1 MKRQIVAPGDI
12 FINTNYYNYIVQYQG
27 NIIEEISKQPDFYA
41 TIINDKY
48 AIVTVKGDFEIN
60 AQKPYFSTIVYV
72 KPTEMY
78 TLQDI
83 SPIGASQ
90 AGFLQL
96 ELPLNLTGKGVN
108 VAIVDTGIDYLNEEF
123 MKSNGETRIEAI
135 WDQTINSNNIDKSNS
150 VPYGTFYSKS
160 QIQSAIQASREGRS
174 PYEIVPSK
182 DEIGHGTNMAGII
195 GATGKN
201 PELKGVV
208 SECDFVVIK
217 LMEDFA
223 YKDRFNVKIPIF
235 NITTIFAA
243 LEFLNRYSLSNDKP
257 MIIYFP
263 LGSNFGSHKGIG
275 ILEQYIESI
284 CRRSGIALVT
294 GTGNQRLM
302 GEHTSGTISETG
314 EVSIIELDVSP
325 EQNDLWVEIWV
336 DAPNIMSLDIISPSG
351 ENSGL
356 MSALIN
362 KVETYRFIFEKTLM
376 KANYFIPEANTGDEL
391 IRVRFYN
398 LQPGLWKIR
407 LTGNYILD
415 GKYNAW
421 IPQAG
426 ITVGGTSFSLADPYG
441 TATNP
446 SNSEYVITV
455 AAYNQNNNNIVDY
468 SGMSFLEEYLNKI
481 DVAAG
486 GVNALTVAPDNKVA
500 IVNGTSVSAAVV
512 AGACTMLFQWGIV
525 EKNNPHM
532 YSQTIKAYLTRGT
545 AKRSGDIYPN
555 PQWGYGILDVLNM
568 FQNMI

>member
-27 NIIEEISKQPDFYA
+27 NIVEEISKQPDFYA

-72 KPTEMY
+72 KPAEMY

-362 KVETYRFIFEKTLM
+362 KVQTYTFIFEETSM

-398 LQPGLWKIR
+398 LQPGIWKLR

-421 IPQAG
+421 IPQEG

-468 SGMSFLEEYLNKI
+468 SGMAFLEAYLNKI

-486 GVNALTVAPDNKVA
+486 GVNAVTVAPDNKVA
-500 IVNGTSVSAAVV
+500 LVNGTSVSAAVV
-512 AGACTMLFQWGIV
+512 AGACAMLFQWGIV
-525 EKNNPHM
+525 EGNNPHM

-555 PQWGYGILDVLNM
+555 PQWGYGILDVLSM